1 MNILGGLAIA
11 RNNLGY
17 IVLRRLIRRFRSGV
31 RTRAD
36 RREKRNDKESQQG
49 KNPAGNAHG

>member
-1 MNILGGLAIA
+1 MNILGGLAID